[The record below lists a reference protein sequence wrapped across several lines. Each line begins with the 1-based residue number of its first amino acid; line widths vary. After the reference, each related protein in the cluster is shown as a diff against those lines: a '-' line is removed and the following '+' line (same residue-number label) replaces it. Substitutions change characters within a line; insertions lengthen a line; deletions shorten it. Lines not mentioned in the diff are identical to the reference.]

1 MKQNMQKGIRGAL
14 VFLPLIQTVITL
26 SVQAECKMMD
36 MILLFEMLA
45 LGCAGAFCISFG
57 KRMFER
63 LLVVSGMGTLVMV
76 LALSGGGSAGELGDD
91 TDCSIVFCG
100 VFAFYSV
107 RHRAKILAVLINV

>member
-1 MKQNMQKGIRGAL
+1 
-14 VFLPLIQTVITL
+14 
-26 SVQAECKMMD
+26 MMD

-76 LALSGGGSAGELGDD
+76 LALSGAALPVNWE
-91 TDCSIVFCG
+91 T
-100 VFAFYSV
+100 
-107 RHRAKILAVLINV
+107 ILIAVLFSVEFLLSILYAIGRRYWLFL